1 MKRAAESARFDS
13 SVDCFL
19 CLARIDFYLCNSH
32 GNKTIYSLLRGHE
45 TRRNFFDTT
54 MRAVSLRTLFAG
66 TRRSHGRSN
75 CKFDAA
81 LGLLNLWQN
90 ANRFAARVA
99 VEALG
104 WRRAAH
110 VAQLV
115 EHVLGKDEVTGS
127 IPVMGSR

>member
-1 MKRAAESARFDS
+1 M
-13 SVDCFL
+13 
-19 CLARIDFYLCNSH
+19 
-32 GNKTIYSLLRGHE
+32 
-45 TRRNFFDTT
+45 

-81 LGLLNLWQN
+81 LGLLNLWQK
-90 ANRFAARVA
+90 AKPVCLSVT

-127 IPVMGSR
+127 IPVMGSRKEPGPAADN

>member
-1 MKRAAESARFDS
+1 MSERRLRAVPA
-13 SVDCFL
+13 
-19 CLARIDFYLCNSH
+19 
-32 GNKTIYSLLRGHE
+32 K
-45 TRRNFFDTT
+45 RNFFDTA

-81 LGLLNLWQN
+81 LGLLTLWRKVKPVRPPK
-90 ANRFAARVA
+90 AF
-99 VEALG
+99 G
-104 WRRAAH
+104 GRAAH

-127 IPVMGSR
+127 IPVMGSME

>member
-1 MKRAAESARFDS
+1 VKG
-13 SVDCFL
+13 
-19 CLARIDFYLCNSH
+19 H
-32 GNKTIYSLLRGHE
+32 RGATWRRGDRHCAVLP
-45 TRRNFFDTT
+45 RNFFDTT
-54 MRAVSLRTLFAG
+54 VGAVSLQTLFAG

-81 LGLLNLWQN
+81 LGLLNLWQK
-90 ANRFAARVA
+90 AKPVCRSVAA
-99 VEALG
+99 EALG

-127 IPVMGSR
+127 IPVMGSRTGSEPAAGN

>member
-1 MKRAAESARFDS
+1 MP
-13 SVDCFL
+13 
-19 CLARIDFYLCNSH
+19 
-32 GNKTIYSLLRGHE
+32 
-45 TRRNFFDTT
+45 RNFFDT
-54 MRAVSLRTLFAG
+54 MVRAVSLRTLFAG

-75 CKFDAA
+75 CKFDAT
-81 LGLLNLWQN
+81 LGLLNLWQE
-90 ANRFAARVA
+90 ANRVAA
-99 VEALG
+99 EALG

>member
-1 MKRAAESARFDS
+1 MRRAAESARFDS
-13 SVDCFL
+13 SIERFV
-19 CLARIDFYLCNSH
+19 CLARIVFSLCNSRES
-32 GNKTIYSLLRGHE
+32 NTVYASLRGNE

-90 ANRFAARVA
+90 ADRFAARIA
-99 VEALG
+99 AEALG